1 MRSLGG
7 EYRYST
13 PMVKLTHEDGK
24 VTGAIAKN
32 EAGSYIRIHAAKGVI
47 VATGG
52 YARNDQM
59 MRALQPHNTDHYA
72 LHQSPATNVG
82 DGIKA
87 CLWAGAD
94 MQKIH
99 GSMLFDRC
107 SLPADGVSGLDQ
119 LDSGPR

>member
-1 MRSLGG
+1 M
-7 EYRYST
+7 
-13 PMVKLTHEDGK
+13 
-24 VTGAIAKN
+24 
-32 EAGSYIRIHAAKGVI
+32 
-47 VATGG
+47 ATGG
-52 YARNDQM
+52 YSRNDQM

-119 LDSGPR
+119 LDKGCLFWMGSQPFMKVDLNGRRFVN